1 MQSRASC
8 MSRIWIAL
16 RVESRCASCA
26 GCAPNAP
33 VAQCQLPSSHQ
44 REPRRTCLVI
54 PAAHH
59 KFDHLV
65 AVERFGTAKNVE
77 RGESPVHGVE
87 AEVRREVIR
96 EVGFA
101 LKHVLTLLEL
111 SLWTNTPRQASGCR
125 RHGDRS
131 ARWSLVQIKMHNSD
145 DNDGLIRVGQS
156 LAADMPAELFRKLS
170 IH

>member
-1 MQSRASC
+1 MRSSASC

-33 VAQCQLPSSHQ
+33 VPPCQLSPSH
-44 REPRRTCLVI
+44 RPKLRRTCLII

-59 KFDHLV
+59 EFDHLI
-65 AVERFGTAKNVE
+65 AVERFRATKNVE
-77 RGESPVHGVE
+77 RGESPVHGIE
-87 AEVRREVIR
+87 AEVRGEVIS

-101 LKHVLTLLEL
+101 LKHVLTLPEL
-111 SLWTNTPRQASGCR
+111 SLWTDTPRQASGCR

-131 ARWSLVQIKMHNSD
+131 ARWSLVQINLKMRNSD
-145 DNDGLIRVGQS
+145 DDELIRV
-156 LAADMPAELFRKLS
+156 E
-170 IH
+170 